1 MVQLPDQ
8 AQECVDR
15 ILALLDEARALGLDS
30 AADEDAY
37 ALRMTRERYLP
48 ETLDAYARIPAAMRG
63 SRDPLTGKTPDELL
77 IEQLAILERATAQ
90 RLTRTADHARAE
102 LSANG
107 RFLVERLGSL
117 ETLPEAP
124 SVDVTAAP
132 VTAQRFVDTLTAG
145 AKRTRDLVDAVAW
158 KLHAAFP
165 LLTEV
170 DRGLFGTAPA
180 RRVAITVPLGNDRLR
195 YVLAL
200 GRSGEIETTCAKMVR
215 GVTIRTEQVPFE
227 AWARALYED
236 LSAYA
241 KSSAQAQDMLANLI
255 R

>member
-1 MVQLPDQ
+1 MPLLPDQ
-8 AQECVDR
+8 AQACVDR
-15 ILALLDEARALGLDS
+15 ILALLDEGRTLGLDR
-30 AADEDAY
+30 DTTEDAY

-48 ETLDAYARIPAAMRG
+48 ETLDAYARIPAAVRG
-63 SRDPLTGKTPDELL
+63 VPDAATGKAPDELL

-90 RLTRTADHARAE
+90 RLTRTADQARAQ

-117 ETLPEAP
+117 DTLPEAP
-124 SVDVTAAP
+124 PVEPTGAP
-132 VTAQRFVDTLTAG
+132 VYAQRFIETLTAG
-145 AKRTRDLVDAVAW
+145 AKYTRDLVDAVAL
-158 KLHAAFP
+158 KLYAAFP

-170 DRGLFGTAPA
+170 DRGLFGNAPA
-180 RRVAITVPLGNDRLR
+180 RRVAITVPIGNDRLR

-200 GRSGEIETTCAKMVR
+200 ERTGEIETTCAKVVR
-215 GVTIRTEQVPFE
+215 GVTIRTERIPFE
-227 AWARALYED
+227 TWARALYED

-241 KSSAQAQDMLANLI
+241 KSSAQTQDMLANLI

>member
-1 MVQLPDQ
+1 MGLIPDQ
-8 AQECVDR
+8 AQVCVDR
-15 ILALLDEARALGLDS
+15 ILALLDEARALGLDRDS
-30 AADEDAY
+30 DEDAY

-48 ETLDAYARIPAAMRG
+48 ETLDAYARIPAAVHDT
-63 SRDPLTGKTPDELL
+63 RDALTGKTPDELL
-77 IEQLAILERATAQ
+77 IEQLTILERATAQ
-90 RLTRTADHARAE
+90 RLMRTADHARAE

-117 ETLPEAP
+117 DSLPEAP
-124 SVDVTAAP
+124 PIEAVGTP
-132 VTAQRFVDTLTAG
+132 VTAQRFVETITAG
-145 AKRTRDLVDAVAW
+145 VKRTRDLVDAVAA

-170 DRGLFGTAPA
+170 DRGLFGNAPA
-180 RRVAITVPLGNDRLR
+180 RRVAITVPIGNDRLR

-200 GRSGEIETTCAKMVR
+200 GRSGEIETTCAKIVR

-227 AWARALYED
+227 TWARALYED

>member
-1 MVQLPDQ
+1 MALLPDQ
-8 AQECVDR
+8 AQACVDR
-15 ILALLDEARALGLDS
+15 ILALLDEARALGLDR
-30 AADEDAY
+30 DTNEDAY

-48 ETLDAYARIPAAMRG
+48 ETLDAYARVPAAA
-63 SRDPLTGKTPDELL
+63 RDARDEATGKTPDELL
-77 IEQLAILERATAQ
+77 VEQLTILERATAQ
-90 RLTRTADHARAE
+90 RLMRTADHARAQ

-117 ETLPEAP
+117 ESLPEAP
-124 SVDVTAAP
+124 PLEAVGTP

-145 AKRTRDLVDAVAW
+145 AKRTRDLVDVVAA

-180 RRVAITVPLGNDRLR
+180 RRIAITVPIGNDRLR
-195 YVLAL
+195 YMLAL
-200 GRSGEIETTCAKMVR
+200 GRSGEVETTCAKIVR
-215 GVTIRTEQVPFE
+215 GVTIRTEQIPFE
-227 AWARALYED
+227 TWARALYED

-241 KSSAQAQDMLANLI
+241 KSSAQAQEMLANLT